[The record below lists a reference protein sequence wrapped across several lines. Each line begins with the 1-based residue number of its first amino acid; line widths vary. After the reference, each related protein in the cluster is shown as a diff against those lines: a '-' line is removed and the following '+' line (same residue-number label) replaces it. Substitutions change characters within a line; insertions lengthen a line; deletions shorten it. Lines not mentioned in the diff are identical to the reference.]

1 MTEFRPGRFE
11 VLPTV
16 VKNLIIINTLVYIA
30 QVTVGNKIPLE
41 PLFALHTWQSDLFKP
56 WQFVTYMFMHGSPM
70 HLFFNMFG
78 LWMFGATLENIWG
91 PKRFITFYMACG
103 LGAALTQMLAQYVEN
118 QSLIHQFYS
127 LSPQDQS
134 FYHYKFLLKLDGYT
148 VGASGAISG
157 CLVAFGYLFPN
168 SYLFILPIP
177 FPIKVKWAVIGILA
191 LDVYSSIRSNPGD
204 NVAHIAH
211 LGGALIGFLLVYFWN
226 KTNRNRFY

>member
-16 VKNLIIINTLVYIA
+16 VKNLVIINVLVFVA

-56 WQFVTYMFMHGSPM
+56 WQFVTYMFMHGSFP
-70 HLFFNMFG
+70 HLFFNMFA
-78 LWMFGATLENIWG
+78 LWMFGSTLENIWG

-103 LGAALTQMLAQYVEN
+103 LGAALCHMIALYFPN
-118 QSLIHQFYS
+118 QELIQAFRS
-127 LSPQDQS
+127 ASPQEQEIYRGHLNAALNVS
-134 FYHYKFLLKLDGYT
+134 T
-148 VGASGAISG
+148 VGASGAVYG

-168 SYLFILPIP
+168 SYIYIFPLP
-177 FPIKVKWAVIGILA
+177 FPIKVKWFVIGYIA
-191 LDVYSSIRSNPGD
+191 IEIYSSIESNPGD
-204 NVAHIAH
+204 DIAHVAH
-211 LGGALIGFLLVYFWN
+211 LGGALVGFLLVYFWN